1 MKRNLFILILSL
13 FIIDAVN
20 CQNSYA
26 KWEDLFEMH
35 KLNELHHFAKENKV
49 KKFVITVPGF
59 VYSSRFTLSYYL
71 EFSFDSSNYQLK
83 NFKIYDESNYFYN
96 DACFEW
102 YGKGVAPKDM
112 LFEPAEDLHLK
123 KFLNLNDKGEDI
135 YGIKHR
141 FYENKTGEKIHHRSV
156 VSELGDTVFS
166 HWNVSGT
173 KPYYLKFLI
182 FEHNFQEDS
191 QQVISTSYEGIDKNG
206 TFLKEWSFNYDTI
219 DYTNIKKIDEN
230 SFEVSQW
237 DMKYKDSSEGGIYL
251 NYEEYGKDKMN
262 QKSWTFSFKD
272 TINISSYTSNNE
284 SFPLHNYVKKVF
296 NNNDLKLNFE
306 NVVVKRNVFSREGIK
321 LPFRLDLH
329 RNNYYFYNTDKYEE
343 LIFISPHNHSVSIT
357 NVLKTCIVES
367 ENSKEELVERYYLP
381 QDSTFKEKGALVM
394 QLKYD
399 KNGRIIERVYNQR
412 VNRNYSD
419 RNKKSY
425 SIWFANWYKEEFK
438 YEDNMLIRHIES
450 IQKSKRDL
458 SHRKNPNRIWFKE
471 LRTKNFIEQKHF
483 IVNLDDK
490 YDIEIKGL
498 FPIPDEYSN
507 CDRKVTCKVEYY

>member
-13 FIIDAVN
+13 FIIDTVN

-49 KKFVITVPGF
+49 KKLVITVPGF

-173 KPYYLKFLI
+173 KPYYLKLLI

-251 NYEEYGKDKMN
+251 DYEEYGKDKMN
-262 QKSWTFSFKD
+262 QKNWIFSLRD
-272 TINISSYTSNNE
+272 TINISSYTSNPE

-296 NNNDLKLNFE
+296 NNSDLKLNFE
-306 NVVVKRNVFSREGIK
+306 NIVVKRNVFSREGIK

-367 ENSKEELVERYYLP
+367 ENSKEELVECYYLP
-381 QDSTFKEKGALVM
+381 HDSTFKEKGVLVM

-399 KNGRIIERVYNQR
+399 KNGRIIERIYNQKVDR
-412 VNRNYSD
+412 GYSD
-419 RNKKSY
+419 KNKKS
-425 SIWFANWYKEEFK
+425 FVKWYKEEFEYK
-438 YEDNMLIRHIES
+438 DNMLVKHIIS
-450 IQKSKRDL
+450 GQKHDKDL
-458 SHRKNPNRIWFKE
+458 SHIKNLNTIKFKE
-471 LRTKNFIEQKHF
+471 LKSKTTNFIEQKHF
-483 IVNLDDK
+483 IVNPDDM
-490 YDIEIKGL
+490 YDIELKDL
-498 FPIPDEYSN
+498 FPTPKNYAF
-507 CDRKVTCKVEYY
+507 CDRKVTCEIEYY